1 MAPKAA
7 AIWAVAYAVVHGW
20 WAVGGAPRFAEPGES
35 VFPGGWVP
43 VAPALLAAVV
53 GLLVDSGADRD
64 PRSDARRVVAVLGW
78 LSGGGMILYSLM
90 FPVSVLGVV
99 FGGRVS
105 GVDWVTLL
113 ARGSGVIGGILIV
126 AVAIAEQRRARQA
139 CPECGRSHG
148 RSPERRTDPAP
159 WWAFA
164 GAYVVV
170 AGCLAR
176 MGAEGLAGLMG
187 EASVDSAGWGWWVF
201 VGLLVLTGTLLP
213 LALVYRWGRIWPRW
227 VPPLAGRHVPRWLVL
242 GPALFVGAGLAGY
255 FGVAGMIAW
264 ATGDNVDGPLW
275 YLALVF
281 PGYTAWGLGLLVSSV
296 SYFSLTR
303 PECPLPQAERRHTI
317 GALTASMG

>member
-1 MAPKAA
+1 M
-7 AIWAVAYAVVHGW
+7 
-20 WAVGGAPRFAEPGES
+20 
-35 VFPGGWVP
+35 P

-53 GLLVDSGADRD
+53 GALVDSGADRD
-64 PRSDARRVVAVLGW
+64 RPSDARRVVAILGW
-78 LSGGGMILYSLM
+78 LSGGGMLLYSLM

-170 AGCLAR
+170 AGCVAR

-187 EASVDSAGWGWWVF
+187 EASVEPPGWGWWVF
-201 VGLLVLTGTLLP
+201 VGLFLLTGTLLP

-227 VPPLAGRHVPRWLVL
+227 VPPLAGRNVPRWLVL
-242 GPALFVGAGLAGY
+242 GPALFIGAGLVGY
-255 FGVAGMIAW
+255 FGIAGMVAW
-264 ATGDNVDGPLW
+264 ATGDNVDGSLW

-296 SYFSLTR
+296 SYFSLTK
-303 PECPLPQAERRHTI
+303 PECPLRRPVAATPLASG
-317 GALTASMG
+317 GAYSHP